1 MKQLI
6 FLLLIA
12 TGFTFQSC
20 TDTQNKTD
28 IIASNAVQIDT
39 SEGSCPYITKDNK
52 GNVVLSWIK
61 KIDTA
66 SAVYCYA
73 VSNDE
78 GKTFGKTI
86 QIPGSENIHP
96 HGENMPKI
104 IFKPNGEIVAAWGSA
119 NPNPKN
125 AYSDL
130 VYYCKSFDNG
140 KSWTRAEKL
149 VTDTAGYDQR
159 YFDMAIMANG
169 EVAMIWLDN
178 RKKTN
183 REGSALYIAETK
195 GNSGFENAKLIT
207 EPCCPCCRTDLY
219 VDSKKNIHIVYRAI
233 INDSIRDMEHT
244 VSTDN
249 GQTFST
255 PERIS
260 KDNWVINGCPHTGP
274 AMTENKNGIQFTW
287 FTGGENGGVYYCHST
302 DDGKTFSPREKVSS
316 AASKHCQIVCLN
328 DKDIA
333 ITWNESFFKGD
344 VSCSRIGV
352 ELRNAKGNDPV
363 KTYITSDKGNA
374 TFPVIKSINNN
385 AALVAYTETVNNK
398 DYVKYQVVKL

>member
-1 MKQLI
+1 MKKLS
-6 FLLLIA
+6 FLLLIV
-12 TGFTFQSC
+12 TGFIFQSC
-20 TDTQNKTD
+20 SDTQKKTD
-28 IIASNAVQIDT
+28 IIASNATQIDT
-39 SEGSCPYITKDNK
+39 SEGSCPYITKDDK

-61 KIDTA
+61 KIDT
-66 SAVYCYA
+66 SRAVYCYA
-73 VSNDE
+73 VSTDE
-78 GKTFGKTI
+78 GKTFGKTV

-104 IFKPNGEIVAAWGSA
+104 IFKPGGKIIAAWGSA

-140 KSWTRAEKL
+140 KSWTKAEKL

-159 YFDMAIMANG
+159 YFDMAIMGNG

-183 REGSALYIAETK
+183 LEGSALYIAETN
-195 GNSGFENAKLIT
+195 GNSGFENPKLIT

-287 FTGGENGGVYYCHST
+287 FTGGETGGVYYCHST

-374 TFPVIKSINNN
+374 TFPVIKSINKN

-398 DYVKYQVVKL
+398 DYVKYKVVNL